1 MTRYAADTNVSVSK
15 SKAEIE
21 AILERYGASQ
31 FMSGW
36 DASQAVIG
44 FTMPV
49 GDDVRQVK
57 FLLPMPDKGSRA
69 FTHHSKGMR
78 TGDAALKA
86 WEQACCQRW
95 RALAL
100 VIKAKLEAVSAGIS
114 IFEDE
119 FLANIVMHDGR
130 TVSDHVRPR
139 LAQIYQG
146 NLQPLLPDFSQGG
159 Q

>member
-1 MTRYAADTNVSVSK
+1 MTRYASDTSVSVSR

-49 GDDVRQVK
+49 GDEVRQVR
-57 FLLPMPDKGSRA
+57 FLLPMPDKADRE

-78 TGDAALKA
+78 TGDAALKT
-86 WEQACCQRW
+86 WEQACRQRW

-114 IFEDE
+114 VFEDE

-130 TVSDHVRPR
+130 TVSQHVRPTI
-139 LAQIYQG
+139 AEIYQG
-146 NLQPLLPDFSQGG
+146 NIQPLLPDYSGAA
-159 Q
+159 

>member
-1 MTRYAADTNVSVSK
+1 MTVYASSTSVSVSK

-31 FMSGW
+31 FLSGW
-36 DASQAVIG
+36 DADRAVIG

-49 GDDVRQVK
+49 GEEYRQVR
-57 FLLPMPDKGSRA
+57 FVLPMPDKSERR

-78 TGDAALKA
+78 TADAALKE
-86 WEQACCQRW
+86 WEQACRQRW

-130 TVSDHVRPR
+130 TVSEHVRPT
-139 LAQIYQG
+139 LSLIYQG
-146 NLQPLLPDFSQGG
+146 NVQPLLPDFTGG
-159 Q
+159 PQ

>member
-1 MTRYAADTNVSVSK
+1 MTLYAADTNVSVSK

-21 AILERYGASQ
+21 SILERYGASQ

-36 DASQAVIG
+36 DASRAVIG

-57 FLLPMPDKGSRA
+57 FLLSMPDKSARA

-78 TGDAALKA
+78 TNEAALKA
-86 WEQACCQRW
+86 WQQACRQRW

-146 NLQPLLPDFSQGG
+146 NLQPLLPEFTGDAN
-159 Q
+159 

>member
-1 MTRYAADTNVSVSK
+1 MTRYAASTSVSVSK

-31 FMSGW
+31 FFSGW
-36 DASQAVIG
+36 DANNAMIG

-49 GDDVRQVK
+49 GDECRQVR
-57 FLLPMPDKGSRA
+57 FILPMPARDDPA

-78 TGDAALKA
+78 TAEAALKE
-86 WEQACCQRW
+86 WEQACRQRW

-130 TVSDHVRPR
+130 TVSQHVRPA
-139 LAQIYQG
+139 LSQIYQG
-146 NLQPLLPDFSQGG
+146 NVQPLLPDYSA
-159 Q
+159 